1 MNHLTSQLRVC
12 DGQCFESDRIS
23 GMMLPSPMEKSEKAH
38 HLLRKEVQQLTAKGM
53 LLIIE
58 TTLFKI
64 NFKVVQPIK
73 SKNGNT

>member
-1 MNHLTSQLRVC
+1 
-12 DGQCFESDRIS
+12 
-23 GMMLPSPMEKSEKAH
+23 MMLPSPMEKSEKAH

-53 LLIIE
+53 LIIE

>member
-1 MNHLTSQLRVC
+1 
-12 DGQCFESDRIS
+12 
-23 GMMLPSPMEKSEKAH
+23 MMLPSPMEKSEKAH
-38 HLLRKEVQQLTAKGM
+38 HLPRKEVQQLTAKGM

>member
-1 MNHLTSQLRVC
+1 
-12 DGQCFESDRIS
+12 
-23 GMMLPSPMEKSEKAH
+23 MMLPSPMEKSEKAQ

>member
-1 MNHLTSQLRVC
+1 
-12 DGQCFESDRIS
+12 
-23 GMMLPSPMEKSEKAH
+23 MMLPSPMEKSEKAH

-53 LLIIE
+53 LLIIIE